1 MITREDILFITKE
14 TEKIQNLFI
23 NKNFEKVI
31 KKTKI
36 LLKKDPTQ
44 PLFYNM
50 IGLSYRQLNNL
61 VLAEETFKLGLKT
74 KPNSTSILINLGAM
88 YRTQERFDEAKK
100 TLEQALKINKNNFS
114 GLVNYANVLR
124 DLNQD
129 SKAINYYNK
138 ALTINNKNET
148 LLINLAGSYQM
159 IGEFEQ
165 SKKVLR
171 DLHSQFP
178 KNTVAD
184 HMYSS
189 INNYA
194 DNKTHQKEMIEKL
207 NNKNIPSND
216 KMILYFSIAKSFSD
230 QKNPEMS
237 SKYFTMGNDLKFNSI
252 KDFNFEE
259 ETKYLTNFKHDFKE
273 FNFDKTITTK
283 KPELIFIV
291 GLPRS
296 GTTLTHQIISSH
308 SGVFGAGEATILRN
322 LFIKKLEHQDFI
334 KKMIDL
340 SDNQNV
346 FKEKLKNEISNMF
359 KQYNNNLIILD
370 KAPLNFIWIGFIKIL
385 FPTAKIIHCKR
396 NLKDT
401 ALSIYKN
408 MYEGWAFPWSYHQQ
422 YLIQFINLYKEL
434 MSFWHAKIPN
444 YIYDCDYE
452 NLVSNPV
459 EETKKLINFCN
470 LEWEESCLDHTK
482 NKTSIKTVSIEQ
494 ARKPIYKNSV
504 NLNESYLKYLS
515 FLNQIPE

>member
-1 MITREDILFITKE
+1 
-14 TEKIQNLFI
+14 
-23 NKNFEKVI
+23 
-31 KKTKI
+31 
-36 LLKKDPTQ
+36 
-44 PLFYNM
+44 
-50 IGLSYRQLNNL
+50 
-61 VLAEETFKLGLKT
+61 
-74 KPNSTSILINLGAM
+74 
-88 YRTQERFDEAKK
+88 
-100 TLEQALKINKNNFS
+100 
-114 GLVNYANVLR
+114 
-124 DLNQD
+124 
-129 SKAINYYNK
+129 
-138 ALTINNKNET
+138 
-148 LLINLAGSYQM
+148 
-159 IGEFEQ
+159 
-165 SKKVLR
+165 
-171 DLHSQFP
+171 
-178 KNTVAD
+178 
-184 HMYSS
+184 
-189 INNYA
+189 
-194 DNKTHQKEMIEKL
+194 
-207 NNKNIPSND
+207 
-216 KMILYFSIAKSFSD
+216 MILYFSIAKSFSD

-470 LEWEESCLDHTK
+470 LGWEESCLDHTK

-504 NLNESYLKYLS
+504 NLNKSYLKYLS